1 MLNLKKKPL
10 NQTQQNKKMK
20 ERTITLEALA
30 KLTNATLV
38 GNPEY
43 LITHVA
49 DLETAEASD
58 VSFLSN
64 SRYEKSM
71 KSSLAGAF
79 FVHASYPAE
88 EEKNYLLVE
97 DPSLAFQKAINFF
110 FEDKDKL
117 SGFTGIHPS
126 ATIHTTAKIGENVT
140 IGPFVVVDQESNI
153 GDGTTL
159 LAHASIGPFTTIG
172 TNCLIHTHVSIRE
185 RCLIG
190 NNVIIQPGAIIGS
203 CGFGY
208 ITDKRGRHIK
218 LEQVGTV
225 TIEDDVEIG
234 ANTTIDRSRF
244 KTTRIGRGTKIDN
257 LVQIGHGASIGEDN
271 IFVSQSG
278 MAGSSKT
285 GRHVVLGGQA
295 GITGH
300 ITIGNNVM
308 IAAKS
313 GISKSLNK
321 AGNYGGHPAIPFEE
335 HNRKSVYLKN
345 IERYVHKI
353 KALEEK
359 VTSLEKKSEQG

>member
-1 MLNLKKKPL
+1 
-10 NQTQQNKKMK
+10 MK

-30 KLTNATLV
+30 QLTNATLA

-49 DLETAEASD
+49 DLETAEACD

-64 SRYEKSM
+64 PRYEKSM

-79 FVHASYPAE
+79 FVHALYPVE
-88 EEKNYLLVE
+88 EGRNYLLVE

-110 FEDKDKL
+110 FEGKDTL

-126 ATIHTTAKIGENVT
+126 ACIHPTAKIGQNVH
-140 IGPFVVVDQESNI
+140 IGPFAVVDQEAII

-159 LAHASIGPFTTIG
+159 LAHASIGPFSVLG
-172 TNCLIHTHVSIRE
+172 SNCLIHAHVSIRE

-190 NNVIIQPGAIIGS
+190 DRVIIQPGAVIGS

-208 ITDKRGRHIK
+208 ITDKTGKHIK

-244 KTTRIGRGTKIDN
+244 KTTRIGRGSKIDN
-257 LVQIGHGASIGEDN
+257 LVQIGHGATVGQDN

-313 GISKSLNK
+313 GISKSLDK
-321 AGNYGGHPAIPFEE
+321 AGNYGGHPAIPFED

-359 VTSLEKKSEQG
+359 VSALEKNLTQNS

>member
-1 MLNLKKKPL
+1 
-10 NQTQQNKKMK
+10 MK
-20 ERTITLEALA
+20 ERTITLKALA
-30 KLTNATLV
+30 ELTNATLA

-43 LITHVA
+43 KISHVA
-49 DLETAEASD
+49 DLETAEPCD

-64 SRYEKSM
+64 PRYEKSM
-71 KSSLAGAF
+71 KSSAAGAF
-79 FVHASYPAE
+79 FVQTSYPVE
-88 EEKNYLLVE
+88 EGKNYLLVE

-110 FEDKDKL
+110 FEGRDKL
-117 SGFTGIHPS
+117 TGFTEIHPT
-126 ATIHTTAKIGENVT
+126 AVIHPTAKIGQNVS
-140 IGPFVVVDQESNI
+140 IGPFAVVDQETVI
-153 GDGTTL
+153 GDGSTL
-159 LAHASIGPFTTIG
+159 LAHVSVGPFSTLG
-172 TNCLIHTHVSIRE
+172 SKCLIHAHVSIRE

-190 NNVIIQPGAIIGS
+190 NNVIIQPGAVIGS

-208 ITDKRGRHIK
+208 ITDKMGRHIK

-257 LVQIGHGASIGEDN
+257 LVQIGHGATVGEDN
-271 IFVSQSG
+271 IFVSQCG

-313 GISKSLNK
+313 GISKSLDK
-321 AGNYGGHPAIPFEE
+321 AGNYGGHPAIPFED

-359 VTSLEKKSEQG
+359 LAAIETNLKLDQA

>member
-1 MLNLKKKPL
+1 
-10 NQTQQNKKMK
+10 MK
-20 ERTITLEALA
+20 ERTITLDALA
-30 KLTNATLV
+30 KLTNATLA

-43 LITHVA
+43 QITHVA
-49 DLETAEASD
+49 DLETAEPCD
-58 VSFLSN
+58 VSFLSS

-71 KSSLAGAF
+71 KSSSAGAF
-79 FVHASYPAE
+79 FVLPSYAVE
-88 EEKNYLLVE
+88 EGKNYLLVS

-110 FEDKDKL
+110 FEGREKL
-117 SGFTGIHPS
+117 TGFTGIHPT
-126 ATIHTTAKIGENVT
+126 AVIHPTAKLSSSVSV
-140 IGPFVVVDQESNI
+140 GPYVVIDEEAII
-153 GDGTTL
+153 GDGTTI
-159 LAHASIGPFTTIG
+159 LAHASIGPYSTIG
-172 TNCLIHTHVSIRE
+172 SHCLIHAHISIRE
-185 RCLIG
+185 RCQIG
-190 NNVIIQPGAIIGS
+190 NNVIIQPGAVIGS

-208 ITDKRGRHIK
+208 ITDKAGRHIK

-225 TIEDDVEIG
+225 TIEDDAEIG

-313 GISKSLNK
+313 GISKSLEK

-345 IERYVHKI
+345 IERYVQKI

-359 VTSLEKKSEQG
+359 VSCLEKKLS

>member
-1 MLNLKKKPL
+1 
-10 NQTQQNKKMK
+10 MK
-20 ERTITLEALA
+20 NRSITLKALA
-30 KLTNATLV
+30 KLTNATLA

-49 DLETAEASD
+49 DLETAEACD

-71 KSSLAGAF
+71 KSSSAGAF
-79 FVHASYPAE
+79 FVHASYEVE
-88 EEKNYLLVE
+88 EGKNYLLVE
-97 DPSLAFQKAINFF
+97 DPSLAFQKAINYF
-110 FEDKDKL
+110 FEGRDKL
-117 SGFTGIHPS
+117 TGFTEIHPS
-126 ATIHTTAKIGENVT
+126 AIIHSTAKIGQNVT
-140 IGPFVVVDQESNI
+140 IGPFAVVDQEAII
-153 GDGTTL
+153 GDGTSL
-159 LAHASIGPFTTIG
+159 LAHASIGPFSKLG
-172 TNCLIHTHVSIRE
+172 SNCLIHTHVSIRE

-190 NNVIIQPGAIIGS
+190 NNVIIQPGAVIGS

-208 ITDKRGRHIK
+208 ITDKTGKHIK
-218 LEQVGTV
+218 LDQVGTV

-271 IFVSQSG
+271 IFVAQSAI
-278 MAGSSKT
+278 AGSSKT

-313 GISKSLNK
+313 GISKSLDK
-321 AGNYGGHPAIPFEE
+321 AGNYGGHPAIPFDE

-353 KALEEK
+353 KAIEEK
-359 VTSLEKKSEQG
+359 LASLEHRLKLDQ

>member
-1 MLNLKKKPL
+1 
-10 NQTQQNKKMK
+10 MK
-20 ERTITLEALA
+20 ERTITLKALA
-30 KLTNATLV
+30 ELTNATLA
-38 GNPEY
+38 GNPDY
-43 LITHVA
+43 TITQVA

-64 SRYEKSM
+64 PRYEKSM

-79 FVHASYPAE
+79 FVSPSYAIE
-88 EEKNYLLVE
+88 EGKNYLLVE
-97 DPSLAFQKAINFF
+97 DPSLAFQKAINYF
-110 FEDKDKL
+110 FEGRDKL

-126 ATIHTTAKIGENVT
+126 AVIHPTAKIGSNVN
-140 IGPFVVVDQESNI
+140 IGPFVVIDQEVKV
-153 GDGTTL
+153 GDGSTL
-159 LAHASIGPFTTIG
+159 LAHASVGPFSTLG
-172 TNCLIHTHVSIRE
+172 TNCLIHAHVSIRE

-190 NNVIIQPGAIIGS
+190 NNVIIQPGAVIGS

-208 ITDKRGRHIK
+208 ITDKTGRHIK

-244 KTTRIGRGTKIDN
+244 KTTRIGRGSKIDN
-257 LVQIGHGASIGEDN
+257 LVQIGHGSTVGEDN

-300 ITIGNNVM
+300 ISITNNVM

-313 GISKSLNK
+313 GISKSLEK
-321 AGNYGGHPAIPFEE
+321 SGNYGGHPAIPFED
-335 HNRKSVYLKN
+335 HNRKSVHLKN
-345 IERYVHKI
+345 IERYVQKI
-353 KALEEK
+353 KALEDK
-359 VTSLEKKSEQG
+359 VTVLENTLKQAHS

>member
-1 MLNLKKKPL
+1 
-10 NQTQQNKKMK
+10 MK
-20 ERTITLEALA
+20 ERTITLKALA
-30 KLTNATLV
+30 ELTNATLV

-43 LITHVA
+43 EITHVA
-49 DLETAEASD
+49 DLETAEACD

-71 KSSLAGAF
+71 KSSIAGAF
-79 FVHASYPAE
+79 FVHASYPVE
-88 EEKNYLLVE
+88 EGKNYLLVE

-110 FEDKDKL
+110 FEGQDKL
-117 SGFTGIHPS
+117 SGFTAIHPS
-126 ATIHTTAKIGENVT
+126 AVIHPTAKLGQNVN
-140 IGPFVVVDQESNI
+140 IGPFVVVDQEATI

-159 LAHASIGPFTTIG
+159 LAHASIGPFSSLG
-172 TNCLIHTHVSIRE
+172 TNCLIHAHASIRE

-190 NNVIIQPGAIIGS
+190 NNVTIQPGAVIGS

-208 ITDKRGRHIK
+208 ITDKTGKHIK

-257 LVQIGHGASIGEDN
+257 LVQIGHGASVGEDN

-300 ITIGNNVM
+300 ISIASNVM

-313 GISKSLNK
+313 GISKSLEK
-321 AGNYGGHPAIPFEE
+321 SGNYGGHPAIPFED

-353 KALEEK
+353 KVLEDK
-359 VTSLEKKSEQG
+359 LASLENTLKQE